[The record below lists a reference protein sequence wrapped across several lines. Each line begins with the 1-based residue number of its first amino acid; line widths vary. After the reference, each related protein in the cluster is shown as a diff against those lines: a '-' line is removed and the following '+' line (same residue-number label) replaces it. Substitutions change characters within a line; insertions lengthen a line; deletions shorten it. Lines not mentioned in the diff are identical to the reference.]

1 MGNKVFF
8 KYFEGSNFWFFGF
21 IDCMGILGIT
31 FVDYL
36 EDMVSLILDF

>member
-8 KYFEGSNFWFFGF
+8 KYLEESNFGFFGF
-21 IDCMGILGIT
+21 IDCMGIFGIT

-36 EDMVSLILDF
+36 EDMVSLIHDF